1 MRAGIM
7 RGEYD
12 NELEWPIEGSI
23 TVQLVNTEQVSGHR
37 TVTMGFPRPI
47 ERETKYEMADWGF
60 GVEEFIS
67 HKELFNKAAAI
78 HPYADSQYVLNDCM
92 HLRIVNVTGY
102 LCPIDI
108 PILPFLKHLLIFTSC

>member
-1 MRAGIM
+1 MRLRIINLYVFLM

-23 TVQLVNTEQVSGHR
+23 TIQLVSNIEQVSGHR

-47 ERETKYEMADWGF
+47 ERETKYEMGEWGF
-60 GVEEFIS
+60 GMEMFIS
-67 HKELFNKAAAI
+67 HEELFNKAAAIHPDAI

-92 HLRIVNVTGY
+92 HLRIVNVKVRRY
-102 LCPIDI
+102 SLVQ
-108 PILPFLKHLLIFTSC
+108 